1 VGASG
6 AAENRHV
13 SACRALRC
21 ALSVIAAAILVGS
34 SPFVAGAQK
43 KLERRIPVGMEGA
56 VRILN
61 LVGSVV
67 IHGWA
72 KDTVLVRGAVD
83 PGDRFYMGGAYTGA
97 KMGVESANDRDPKP
111 ARLEVWVPSRV
122 RLWVKTATANIDVS
136 GVDGGLDLYTV
147 SGAIDVTGNPHELNA
162 EAIDGDIH
170 ITGSPPWVRA
180 KSASGTITFQG
191 GSSDAAFSTVSGPVK
206 VDGGVFERTKIETVT
221 GNIGFSGRF
230 DRGGSFDFDT
240 HSGNVDI
247 AVPAKTDATFSVV
260 TIAGKITNNLSK
272 KSPIPGRFGRGAE
285 LTTELTG
292 GGAKVSVRTFKGP
305 VTLRMAK

>member
-1 VGASG
+1 MLTREKRVHGDAG
-6 AAENRHV
+6 
-13 SACRALRC
+13 LRC
-21 ALSVIAAAILVGS
+21 EVAKAATFELVGDEHEALLLGQL
-34 SPFVAGAQK
+34 FQRGVKLVEEHAAGVGR
-43 KLERRIPVGMEGA
+43 LGSGFRRGQ
-56 VRILN
+56 R
-61 LVGSVV
+61 
-67 IHGWA
+67 
-72 KDTVLVRGAVD
+72 
-83 PGDRFYMGGAYTGA
+83 
-97 KMGVESANDRDPKP
+97 
-111 ARLEVWVPSRV
+111 
-122 RLWVKTATANIDVS
+122 
-136 GVDGGLDLYTV
+136 
-147 SGAIDVTGNPHELNA
+147 
-162 EAIDGDIH
+162 
-170 ITGSPPWVRA
+170 
-180 KSASGTITFQG
+180 
-191 GSSDAAFSTVSGPVK
+191 
-206 VDGGVFERTKIETVT
+206 VFERTKIETVT